1 MSSHDASG
9 ESVSY
14 ELGRAAHD
22 TIELR
27 DGSVLFGALVSIN
40 GIRVQVRIGGNA
52 QDFDQN
58 QVKRILF
65 NRTRSGIE
73 LSMKI
78 SSTKLAIDTPSRP
91 SCFEPF
97 SAVIKCGEAR

>member
-14 ELGRAAHD
+14 ELGSAAHD

-40 GIRVQVRIGGNA
+40 GMRVQLRIGGNA

-65 NRTRSGIE
+65 DRTRSGIE

-78 SSTKLAIDTPSRP
+78 SSTKLANDTPSKP